1 MDNKNIDTLEK
12 ELMQTKKEIEKARRI
27 EEKDKCANEIREQYD
42 SFVKAGFTE
51 EQAWELTFTLVSNGT
66 KR

>member
-1 MDNKNIDTLEK
+1 MDNKNIETLEREIMK
-12 ELMQTKKEIEKARRI
+12 TKKELEEAHRI
-27 EEKDKCANEIREQYD
+27 EEKDKCAKEIREQYD

-51 EQAWELTFTLVSNGT
+51 EQAWELTYTLFYNGT